1 MEQFKEE
8 RIDVNQHIG
17 HPHLTGVPAGQLT
30 FATTHIVQI
39 VPQSILQ
46 VGTLRQIKSFAQG
59 HTVYKVVKQN
69 FQF

>member
-1 MEQFKEE
+1 MKQFKEE
-8 RIDVNQHIG
+8 RINVNLHIG

-30 FATTHIVQI
+30 EPIQI
-39 VPQSILQ
+39 VSQSILQ
-46 VGTLRQIKSFAQG
+46 VGTLRPIKSFAQG